1 VFGLIQ
7 DITERRR
14 IEREI
19 WEIARYDQ
27 ERTFVGLHEDLA
39 QTLTGVSLMLRS
51 ASKRAP
57 ASDPTLSSAIDSVIS
72 LVDKMIGTCT
82 SLTMGLASVNVHEV
96 GLVTALRN
104 LAQAFGESRGI
115 AVRIRHHDVPE
126 EALGQAAADHLFRI
140 AQGAMLLL
148 AEPGSTARLSVFLG
162 ARRGTLILSVAGDG
176 PASHIIE
183 ANIAQG
189 LSMLRRRA
197 KLLGARLQIGP
208 RARNGTRIRLSL
220 GAAAPRRS

>member
-1 VFGLIQ
+1 
-7 DITERRR
+7 
-14 IEREI
+14 
-19 WEIARYDQ
+19 
-27 ERTFVGLHEDLA
+27 
-39 QTLTGVSLMLRS
+39 
-51 ASKRAP
+51 
-57 ASDPTLSSAIDSVIS
+57 
-72 LVDKMIGTCT
+72 
-82 SLTMGLASVNVHEV
+82 
-96 GLVTALRN
+96 
-104 LAQAFGESRGI
+104 
-115 AVRIRHHDVPE
+115 
-126 EALGQAAADHLFRI
+126 
-140 AQGAMLLL
+140 MLLL